1 MDRRLFIRLGMAGAA
16 TGIIA
21 PKIVLAGPLGDRI
34 NNSASKMAGG
44 LFYTMESPGRWASK
58 AGSHSPIIEKTA
70 SGVQVVTSHP
80 MDTGKHWI
88 VKHILFDKDFKFIA
102 ENIFDPVTHK
112 APISEFS
119 LTGQS
124 GAIYALSVCNLH
136 DSWLT
141 VLEV

>member
-1 MDRRLFIRLGMAGAA
+1 MVGAA

-21 PKIVLAGPLGDRI
+21 PKIVLAGPLGEKI
-34 NNSASKMAGG
+34 SSNKMAGG
-44 LFYTMESPGRWASK
+44 LYYTMESPGRWASK

-80 MDTGKHWI
+80 MDPGEHWI
-88 VKHILFDKDFKFIA
+88 IKHIVLDKDFKFIA
-102 ENIFDPVTHK
+102 ENIFDPTKQK
-112 APISEFS
+112 APISEFNLS
-119 LTGQS
+119 GQT